1 MHTSELENFK
11 KKVHKNFVFAENAR
25 IFAPLKT
32 KG

>member
-1 MHTSELENFK
+1 MRTSELENFK
-11 KKVHKNFVFAENAR
+11 KVHKNFVFSENAR